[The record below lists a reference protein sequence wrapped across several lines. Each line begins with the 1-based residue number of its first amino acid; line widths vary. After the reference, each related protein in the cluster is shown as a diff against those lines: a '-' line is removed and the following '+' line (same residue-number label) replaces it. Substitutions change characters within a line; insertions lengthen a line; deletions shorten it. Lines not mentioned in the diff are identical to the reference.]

1 MFVFAGMWLST
12 LLSTLQIILWKYT
25 YTYMYRITHMHIAL
39 ALALTPRFRPG
50 ASPLRARVRLFLLA
64 GGRFQL
70 GTTIVLAA
78 NGVPPHF
85 RGWWYLDTSVGV
97 DAPTLASLSVAG
109 HVALEH
115 KREKM
120 MRDGR
125 GNGGRRYPKTAL
137 PPHLAQH
144 VSLTPTEH
152 SQNEVIIELDAE
164 TQNRQKTDS
173 QFCPPLAKN
182 KNWQLQ

>member
-1 MFVFAGMWLST
+1 MWLST
-12 LLSTLQIILWKYT
+12 LLSTLKIILRKYT

-50 ASPLRARVRLFLLA
+50 TSPLRARVRLFLLA

-70 GTTIVLAA
+70 GTIIVLAA
-78 NGVPPHF
+78 IGVPPHF
-85 RGWWYLDTSVGV
+85 GGGWYLNTRVGV
-97 DAPTLASLSVAG
+97 DAPTLAPLSVAG

-152 SQNEVIIELDAE
+152 SQNEDIIELDIADAE

-173 QFCPPLAKN
+173 QFCPPMAKN